1 VREAIVNPVRQKS
14 AAVAGKSK
22 APQIDIDCMRILVR
36 KSIPENIR
44 RRTMQKRTEITIET
58 ERLLVVSQRRERT
71 VLWCNG
77 CVSSLPM
84 LPIDAAALIAHTTP
98 LVIFDLVKAG
108 KLHSAMT
115 PDGRVFICSNSLA
128 FERP

>member
-1 VREAIVNPVRQKS
+1 
-14 AAVAGKSK
+14 
-22 APQIDIDCMRILVR
+22 MH
-36 KSIPENIR
+36 
-44 RRTMQKRTEITIET
+44 KRTEITIET

-71 VLWCNG
+71 VLWCHG
-77 CVSSLPM
+77 CASSLPM
-84 LPIDAAALIAHTTP
+84 LTVDAAAMIARTTP

-115 PDGRVFICSNSLA
+115 ASGRVFICSNSLA